1 MSDKRQRYA
10 PEMALRRAEL
20 ERLALDRFDFLVLK
34 EGFIMRSSERA
45 PQWTTYCYTYTDP
58 GAPIGIEVQLDFRDD
73 TVRVYLL
80 RLRDGELPSH
90 GFVDVD
96 RRERIR
102 VSFLLLLKGILHV
115 EGAQLDALSSLL
127 CAAPSGVGR
136 GFAWADDALARW
148 REIVECHI
156 AMVAQQPLEPLFPP
170 PPPGASA
177 ASQA

>member
-1 MSDKRQRYA
+1 MSGKRQRYV

-20 ERLALDRFDFLVLK
+20 EQIALDRFAFLVRK
-34 EGFIMRSSERA
+34 EGFIQRSSERA
-45 PQWTTYCYTYTDP
+45 PQWTTYCYTYADP

-90 GFVDVD
+90 GFVKVD
-96 RRERIR
+96 RGERIR

-127 CAAPSGVGR
+127 YTAPLGQGR
-136 GFAWADDALARW
+136 DYAWADDALERW
-148 REIVECHI
+148 QGVVEHHI
-156 AMVAQQPLEPLFPP
+156 AMVVQQPLEVLFPP